1 MIKYRQAVK
10 VTGDQTATSHLIQ
23 LGWKPQ
29 KAAANVK
36 MVKVLTLFNV
46 RTLSPP
52 PVNVGGIS
60 FYFNTKAL
68 ICRSFYA

>member
-10 VTGDQTATSHLIQ
+10 VTGDQTATSHLTQ

-36 MVKVLTLFNV
+36 MVKVLTLFNLFMSSPHYKFLLS
-46 RTLSPP
+46 TL
-52 PVNVGGIS
+52 VFIL
-60 FYFNTKAL
+60 TQ
-68 ICRSFYA
+68 RR